1 MILLRL
7 CCYAAGGRESKSC
20 VAVAALCCLTQRYAQ
35 LLGRWI
41 GPIGRNVA
49 IRLFGLVLAA
59 IAVELIVNGLE
70 QMLPVLEG

>member
-1 MILLRL
+1 LLEAHLRRRVVEVIEPANACL
-7 CCYAAGGRESKSC
+7 DGSARGIRTSATRAGP
-20 VAVAALCCLTQRYAQ
+20 VL
-35 LLGRWI
+35 
-41 GPIGRNVA
+41 NVA